1 MVRKLIKHEI
11 LRTGPLL
18 GLILGVGTLTRV
30 LGSGVL
36 ASLRFP
42 LLSAVSAV
50 IGFIAVAFPWPLGN
64 LEAYSWG
71 LLTRVRRRKGRLA
84 LLR

>member
-18 GLILGVGTLTRV
+18 GLILDVGTLTV

>member
-18 GLILGVGTLTRV
+18 GLILGVGTLTV

>member
-18 GLILGVGTLTRV
+18 GLILDVGTLTV

-36 ASLRFP
+36 ASLRFLFSQP
-42 LLSAVSAV
+42 SQQ
-50 IGFIAVAFPWPLGN
+50 
-64 LEAYSWG
+64 
-71 LLTRVRRRKGRLA
+71 
-84 LLR
+84 

>member
-18 GLILGVGTLTRV
+18 GLILGVGTLTV

-50 IGFIAVAFPWPLGN
+50 IGFIAVAFPWPMGN